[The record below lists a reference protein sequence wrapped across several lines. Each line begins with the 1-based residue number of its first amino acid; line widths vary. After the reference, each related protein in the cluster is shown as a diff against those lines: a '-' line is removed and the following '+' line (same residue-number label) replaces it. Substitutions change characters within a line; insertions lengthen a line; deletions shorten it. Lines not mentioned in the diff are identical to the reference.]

1 MFLII
6 NIDIIIIKRFIF
18 GNFGKY
24 AISDCL
30 FICLSVCLSVIDV
43 IQAAPFEQSTPN
55 LAQIWNLFAG
65 WAVYFLVLMT
75 SQMMSSGQ
83 KLS

>member
-30 FICLSVCLSVIDV
+30 FRDDDV
-43 IQAAPFEQSTPN
+43 APHFEN
-55 LAQIWNLFAG
+55 
-65 WAVYFLVLMT
+65 
-75 SQMMSSGQ
+75 
-83 KLS
+83 